1 LYCCRYEECTA
12 RDDPQ
17 CRLWCSVS
25 NDHGH
30 HRARHSRWAYCNT
43 SCPYSKNDK
52 WDDWGC
58 GKLEPH
64 FFADEFSTI
73 ELASSEDPNFE
84 WHEDEYD
91 Y

>member
-1 LYCCRYEECTA
+1 MI
-12 RDDPQ
+12 
-17 CRLWCSVS
+17 WCFQ
-25 NDHGH
+25 
-30 HRARHSRWAYCNT
+30 
-43 SCPYSKNDK
+43 DK

-64 FFADEFSTI
+64 FFTDEFSTI